1 MLQGIFACFNVLSS
15 SMSSSVAKEDSTEK
29 PGGLASLEANVKVKK
44 DFVFTKEEVLDWL
57 GQALLRFASSTWTS
71 KSTDEILYCAVD
83 VSQAAKWTKTFD
95 VCEKSRAMLS
105 ELFTIRALEM
115 VEQTQDKSKLQTFA
129 RQVVALAKLNCGTAR
144 AKTMYPC
151 KYKDIFE
158 ACPDLCQSFQD
169 FTYTKDE
176 ALESLADAIVCFCA
190 SRPDSD
196 DFLFLAVK
204 VSQAVILVN
213 TLDLCDTISNMLA
226 HFKTKEAL
234 AVVQQHQGDANFNKL
249 VERAEEEAMSKA
261 KADRWTKHKG
271 HPNHSRTDLFVKKQ
285 PLSEEPS
292 APPIGSGLVCLEV
305 TVKAMRLDPDFVL
318 TKDEVLVWLGR
329 AIDGFKCNTS
339 RDEDE
344 MLYRAVNVG
353 LAAKLAETFALCE
366 PSSLL
371 LAELSITKA
380 LLIVEKT
387 QDLSKIE
394 RLSNK
399 AASSAISKAGVD
411 RCVAKCPRMYD
422 AKRANLVAACQSLQD
437 FRYTKEEALE
447 SLARAIVWFGSSPS
461 SKSGDL
467 LFLAVKVNQAVAL
480 VNTFDLCD
488 TTSNMLSRFETKQ
501 ALALVQQHKDDANF
515 EKLVE
520 RAESE
525 AKLKATADRLT
536 AHKHSHTDIFVK
548 KQPLAKE
555 QVVSQESASKAG
567 KEDQVAKY
575 PRKYEAKH
583 LQDFTYTKDEAL
595 TSLADALV
603 WFVTSRRN
611 SDDFLFLA
619 VKVNQAVILVN
630 TFDLCDITSNM
641 LANFKTKEALAVVQ
655 QHRGDAN
662 FNELVERAEEEAVLK
677 AKAVRLAAH
686 KHSHTDLFVK
696 KQPLVKEQVVS
707 QESSSKTSKEEQVEA
722 KRVNLVG
729 VYQNLQ
735 DFTYTKDEALERLAR
750 AIVRFGTAW
759 PISGDLDLLFLAV
772 QVSQAVTLVNTF
784 ALCDTSSNM
793 LSRSETKEA
802 LAVVQK
808 HKDDANFE
816 KLVERAEFEAKL
828 KAKADRLNSRKGDD
842 RHFYTDHF
850 VEKRHL
856 SKEQPTSSKA
866 SGVVSFDDFAFSKA
880 EALEWL
886 ARSIVKFGLSLGIP
900 SKQPK
905 LEWRAVSLVEAS
917 LAVRAFEP
925 CEKTTKVLQHKHVK
939 DAQLLV
945 DQIQDAAKLDG
956 LRNAVTLEEKC
967 IVSAFRTTCQPTNY
981 LRLLV

>member
-1 MLQGIFACFNVLSS
+1 
-15 SMSSSVAKEDSTEK
+15 
-29 PGGLASLEANVKVKK
+29 
-44 DFVFTKEEVLDWL
+44 
-57 GQALLRFASSTWTS
+57 
-71 KSTDEILYCAVD
+71 
-83 VSQAAKWTKTFD
+83 
-95 VCEKSRAMLS
+95 
-105 ELFTIRALEM
+105 
-115 VEQTQDKSKLQTFA
+115 
-129 RQVVALAKLNCGTAR
+129 
-144 AKTMYPC
+144 
-151 KYKDIFE
+151 
-158 ACPDLCQSFQD
+158 
-169 FTYTKDE
+169 
-176 ALESLADAIVCFCA
+176 
-190 SRPDSD
+190 
-196 DFLFLAVK
+196 
-204 VSQAVILVN
+204 
-213 TLDLCDTISNMLA
+213 MLA

-437 FRYTKEEALE
+437 FTYTKEEALE

-525 AKLKATADRLT
+525 AKLKATADRLN
-536 AHKHSHTDIFVK
+536 A
-548 KQPLAKE
+548 
-555 QVVSQESASKAG
+555 
-567 KEDQVAKY
+567 
-575 PRKYEAKH
+575 
-583 LQDFTYTKDEAL
+583 
-595 TSLADALV
+595 
-603 WFVTSRRN
+603 
-611 SDDFLFLA
+611 
-619 VKVNQAVILVN
+619 
-630 TFDLCDITSNM
+630 
-641 LANFKTKEALAVVQ
+641 
-655 QHRGDAN
+655 
-662 FNELVERAEEEAVLK
+662 
-677 AKAVRLAAH
+677 
-686 KHSHTDLFVK
+686 
-696 KQPLVKEQVVS
+696 
-707 QESSSKTSKEEQVEA
+707 
-722 KRVNLVG
+722 
-729 VYQNLQ
+729 
-735 DFTYTKDEALERLAR
+735 
-750 AIVRFGTAW
+750 
-759 PISGDLDLLFLAV
+759 
-772 QVSQAVTLVNTF
+772 
-784 ALCDTSSNM
+784 
-793 LSRSETKEA
+793 
-802 LAVVQK
+802 
-808 HKDDANFE
+808 
-816 KLVERAEFEAKL
+816 
-828 KAKADRLNSRKGDD
+828 RKGDD
-842 RHFYTDHF
+842 RHFYTEHF

-917 LAVRAFEP
+917 AAVRAFEP

-981 LRLLV
+981 LRLLD

>member
-1 MLQGIFACFNVLSS
+1 
-15 SMSSSVAKEDSTEK
+15 
-29 PGGLASLEANVKVKK
+29 
-44 DFVFTKEEVLDWL
+44 
-57 GQALLRFASSTWTS
+57 
-71 KSTDEILYCAVD
+71 
-83 VSQAAKWTKTFD
+83 
-95 VCEKSRAMLS
+95 
-105 ELFTIRALEM
+105 
-115 VEQTQDKSKLQTFA
+115 
-129 RQVVALAKLNCGTAR
+129 
-144 AKTMYPC
+144 
-151 KYKDIFE
+151 
-158 ACPDLCQSFQD
+158 
-169 FTYTKDE
+169 
-176 ALESLADAIVCFCA
+176 
-190 SRPDSD
+190 
-196 DFLFLAVK
+196 
-204 VSQAVILVN
+204 
-213 TLDLCDTISNMLA
+213 MLA

-249 VERAEEEAMSKA
+249 VERAEEEAVLKA

-271 HPNHSRTDLFVKKQ
+271 HPNHSVTDLFVKKQ

-318 TKDEVLVWLGR
+318 TKDEVVVWLGR

-344 MLYRAVNVG
+344 MLYHAVNVG

-467 LFLAVKVNQAVAL
+467 LFLAVKVNQAVTL

-488 TTSNMLSRFETKQ
+488 TASNMLSRFETKE
-501 ALALVQQHKDDANF
+501 ALALVQRHKDDANF
-515 EKLVE
+515 NKLVE

-536 AHKHSHTDIFVK
+536 AHKHSHTD
-548 KQPLAKE
+548 
-555 QVVSQESASKAG
+555 
-567 KEDQVAKY
+567 
-575 PRKYEAKH
+575 
-583 LQDFTYTKDEAL
+583 
-595 TSLADALV
+595 
-603 WFVTSRRN
+603 
-611 SDDFLFLA
+611 
-619 VKVNQAVILVN
+619 
-630 TFDLCDITSNM
+630 
-641 LANFKTKEALAVVQ
+641 
-655 QHRGDAN
+655 
-662 FNELVERAEEEAVLK
+662 
-677 AKAVRLAAH
+677 
-686 KHSHTDLFVK
+686 LFVK
-696 KQPLVKEQVVS
+696 KQLLAKEQVVS
-707 QESSSKTSKEEQVEA
+707 QESSSKASKEEQVAKYPTRKYESKYEA
-722 KRVNLVG
+722 KH
-729 VYQNLQ
+729 LQ

-772 QVSQAVTLVNTF
+772 QVSQAVALVNTF

-808 HKDDANFE
+808 HKDDANFA

-828 KAKADRLNSRKGDD
+828 KATADRLNARKGCD

-886 ARSIVKFGLSLGIP
+886 ARSIVKFGLSLDIP

-905 LEWRAVSLVEAS
+905 LEWRAVSLVEAT
-917 LAVRAFEP
+917 LAARAFEP
-925 CEKTTKVLQHKHVK
+925 CEKTTKVLQHRHVK
-939 DAQLLV
+939 NAQLLV

-956 LRNAVTLEEKC
+956 LRHAVTLEEKC
-967 IVSAFRTTCQPTNY
+967 IVSVFRTTCQPTNY
-981 LRLLV
+981 LRLLD

>member
-15 SMSSSVAKEDSTEK
+15 SMSSSVAMEDFFI
-29 PGGLASLEANVKVKK
+29 EA
-44 DFVFTKEEVLDWL
+44 
-57 GQALLRFASSTWTS
+57 QR
-71 KSTDEILYCAVD
+71 
-83 VSQAAKWTKTFD
+83 
-95 VCEKSRAMLS
+95 
-105 ELFTIRALEM
+105 
-115 VEQTQDKSKLQTFA
+115 
-129 RQVVALAKLNCGTAR
+129 
-144 AKTMYPC
+144 
-151 KYKDIFE
+151 
-158 ACPDLCQSFQD
+158 
-169 FTYTKDE
+169 
-176 ALESLADAIVCFCA
+176 
-190 SRPDSD
+190 
-196 DFLFLAVK
+196 
-204 VSQAVILVN
+204 
-213 TLDLCDTISNMLA
+213 
-226 HFKTKEAL
+226 
-234 AVVQQHQGDANFNKL
+234 
-249 VERAEEEAMSKA
+249 
-261 KADRWTKHKG
+261 
-271 HPNHSRTDLFVKKQ
+271 
-285 PLSEEPS
+285 
-292 APPIGSGLVCLEV
+292 PIGSGLVRLEV

-344 MLYRAVNVG
+344 MLYHAVNVG

-387 QDLSKIE
+387 QDLSRIE

-399 AASSAISKAGVD
+399 AASSAIIKACVD
-411 RCVAKCPRMYD
+411 RCEAKCPRMYD

-437 FRYTKEEALE
+437 FTYTKEEALE

-467 LFLAVKVNQAVAL
+467 LFLAVKVSQAVAL

-488 TTSNMLSRFETKQ
+488 TASNMLSRFETKQ

-536 AHKHSHTDIFVK
+536 AHKHSHTDLFVK

-555 QVVSQESASKAG
+555 QVVSQESASKASKEEQVVSQESASKAS

-575 PRKYEAKH
+575 PTRKYESKYEAKH
-583 LQDFTYTKDEAL
+583 
-595 TSLADALV
+595 
-603 WFVTSRRN
+603 
-611 SDDFLFLA
+611 
-619 VKVNQAVILVN
+619 
-630 TFDLCDITSNM
+630 
-641 LANFKTKEALAVVQ
+641 
-655 QHRGDAN
+655 
-662 FNELVERAEEEAVLK
+662 
-677 AKAVRLAAH
+677 
-686 KHSHTDLFVK
+686 
-696 KQPLVKEQVVS
+696 
-707 QESSSKTSKEEQVEA
+707 
-722 KRVNLVG
+722 
-729 VYQNLQ
+729 LQ

-772 QVSQAVTLVNTF
+772 QVSQSVTLVNTF
-784 ALCDTSSNM
+784 ALCDTTSNM

-802 LAVVQK
+802 LSVVQK
-808 HKDDANFE
+808 HKDDANFA
-816 KLVERAEFEAKL
+816 KLVERAESEAKL
-828 KAKADRLNSRKGDD
+828 KATADRLSARKGDD

-866 SGVVSFDDFAFSKA
+866 SGVVSFDDFVFSKA

-917 LAVRAFEP
+917 AAVRAFEP

-956 LRNAVTLEEKC
+956 LRNAVTLQEKC

-981 LRLLV
+981 LRLLD

>member
-129 RQVVALAKLNCGTAR
+129 RQVVALEKLNCGTVR
-144 AKTMYPC
+144 AKTMYPTR
-151 KYKDIFE
+151 KYEDTFE
-158 ACPDLCQSFQD
+158 AGPDLVRVCQSFQD

-285 PLSEEPS
+285 VVSQESASKEE
-292 APPIGSGLVCLEV
+292 
-305 TVKAMRLDPDFVL
+305 
-318 TKDEVLVWLGR
+318 
-329 AIDGFKCNTS
+329 
-339 RDEDE
+339 
-344 MLYRAVNVG
+344 
-353 LAAKLAETFALCE
+353 
-366 PSSLL
+366 
-371 LAELSITKA
+371 
-380 LLIVEKT
+380 
-387 QDLSKIE
+387 Q
-394 RLSNK
+394 
-399 AASSAISKAGVD
+399 
-411 RCVAKCPRMYD
+411 VAKYPRKYESNFEAGPD
-422 AKRANLVAACQSLQD
+422 LARVCQSLQD
-437 FRYTKEEALE
+437 FTYTKEEALE
-447 SLARAIVWFGSSPS
+447 SLARAIVWFGTSHPTS
-461 SKSGDL
+461 DDF
-467 LFLAVKVNQAVAL
+467 LFLAVKVNQAVTL
-480 VNTFDLCD
+480 VNTFDLCN
-488 TTSNMLSRFETKQ
+488 TSSNMLSRFETKE

-525 AKLKATADRLT
+525 ADLKAKADRLT
-536 AHKHSHTDIFVK
+536 
-548 KQPLAKE
+548 
-555 QVVSQESASKAG
+555 
-567 KEDQVAKY
+567 
-575 PRKYEAKH
+575 
-583 LQDFTYTKDEAL
+583 
-595 TSLADALV
+595 
-603 WFVTSRRN
+603 
-611 SDDFLFLA
+611 
-619 VKVNQAVILVN
+619 
-630 TFDLCDITSNM
+630 
-641 LANFKTKEALAVVQ
+641 
-655 QHRGDAN
+655 
-662 FNELVERAEEEAVLK
+662 
-677 AKAVRLAAH
+677 AH

-696 KQPLVKEQVVS
+696 KQPLAKEQVLS
-707 QESSSKTSKEEQVEA
+707 QESSSKASKEEQVAKYPTRKYEA
-722 KRVNLVG
+722 KRPNLVG

-750 AIVRFGTAW
+750 AIVRFGTTW
-759 PISGDLDLLFLAV
+759 PISGGLDLLFLAV

-784 ALCDTSSNM
+784 DLCDTSSNM

-802 LAVVQK
+802 LAVVHK
-808 HKDDANFE
+808 HKDDANFA
-816 KLVERAEFEAKL
+816 KLVERAESEAKL
-828 KAKADRLNSRKGDD
+828 KATADRLNARKGDD
-842 RHFYTDHF
+842 RHFYTEHF

-917 LAVRAFEP
+917 AAVRAFEP

-981 LRLLV
+981 LRLLD

>member
-437 FRYTKEEALE
+437 FTYTKEEALE

-575 PRKYEAKH
+575 PTRKYEAK
-583 LQDFTYTKDEAL
+583 
-595 TSLADALV
+595 
-603 WFVTSRRN
+603 R
-611 SDDFLFLA
+611 
-619 VKVNQAVILVN
+619 
-630 TFDLCDITSNM
+630 
-641 LANFKTKEALAVVQ
+641 
-655 QHRGDAN
+655 
-662 FNELVERAEEEAVLK
+662 
-677 AKAVRLAAH
+677 
-686 KHSHTDLFVK
+686 
-696 KQPLVKEQVVS
+696 P
-707 QESSSKTSKEEQVEA
+707 
-722 KRVNLVG
+722 NLVG

-750 AIVRFGTAW
+750 AIVRFGTTW
-759 PISGDLDLLFLAV
+759 PISGGLDLLFLAV

-784 ALCDTSSNM
+784 DLCDTSSNM

-802 LAVVQK
+802 LAVVHK
-808 HKDDANFE
+808 HKDDANFA
-816 KLVERAEFEAKL
+816 KLVERAESEAKL
-828 KAKADRLNSRKGDD
+828 KATADRLNARKGDD
-842 RHFYTDHF
+842 RHFYTEHF

-917 LAVRAFEP
+917 AAVRAFEP

-981 LRLLV
+981 LRLLD